1 MMDPEYKVVYVAN
14 GSLDA
19 EEIRLFLDSAGI
31 PSFFNQ
37 ESIGMSGYSV
47 VVGPLGE
54 AKVYVAADRFDEAM
68 HLLAQME
75 NGELETN
82 EDLSEGESVE
92 EDEGEES
99 V

>member
-1 MMDPEYKVVYVAN
+1 MDPDYRVVYIAN

-19 EEIRLFLDSAGI
+19 EEIRMFLESAGI
-31 PSFFNQ
+31 PSYVNQ

-54 AKVYVAADRFDEAM
+54 AKVYVSAERFDEARQ
-68 HLLAQME
+68 LLDQMDR
-75 NGELETN
+75 GELETN

-92 EDEGEES
+92 DDEDNLKE
-99 V
+99 